1 MIKRGMVRLL
11 VISII
16 AAIVQYAS
24 ANPNLFNNDKIAYL
38 GTVTLKVTQ
47 VSPGIST
54 QVIYNGGSLNLRAG
68 QYVLNPT
75 TAPYNWAFCVDL
87 DRVMHL
93 NQTYTYELWL
103 ARGRVGALLKQRNS
117 FLTGANLDNKGA
129 ALQIALWEVAHDGA
143 LGNPLNL
150 SGGVFKYSANAG
162 IASLANGLLSLTAG
176 QTDYY
181 YFLRSTNGGQNLA
194 MVPEP
199 ASLIALV
206 AGASGLL
213 LRRRRL

>member
-1 MIKRGMVRLL
+1 MKQGLL
-11 VISII
+11 RVLAIGSV
-16 AAIVQYAS
+16 AALFHYAS
-24 ANPNLFNNDKIAYL
+24 ANPTLFNNDKIAFL
-38 GTVTLKVTQ
+38 GTITLKVTQ
-47 VSPGIST
+47 VSPGIIT
-54 QVIYNGGSLNLRAG
+54 QVIYNGGSSNLRAG

-103 ARGRVGALLKQRNS
+103 ARGRVGALLKQRDS
-117 FLTGANLDNKGA
+117 FLTGANLNDKGA
-129 ALQIALWEVAHDGA
+129 ALQIALWEAAHDGA
-143 LGNPLNL
+143 LGNPPNL

-162 IASLANGLLSLTAG
+162 VASLANGLLSLTAG

-199 ASLIALV
+199 TSLMVLAASM
-206 AGASGLL
+206 SGLL
-213 LRRRRL
+213 LRRRRR

>member
-1 MIKRGMVRLL
+1 MNLNTTLRALTAVIATGLL
-11 VISII
+11 YS
-16 AAIVQYAS
+16 AF
-24 ANPNLFNNDKIAYL
+24 ANPTLFNTDKRLFL

-47 VSPGIST
+47 VSPGITT
-54 QVIYNGGSLNLRAG
+54 QVVYGSAMNLWAG

-103 ARGRVGALLKQRNS
+103 AYGQVGALLKQRDS
-117 FLTGANLDNKGA
+117 FLTGADLNRKGA
-129 ALQIALWEVAHDGA
+129 ALQIALWEVAHDST
-143 LGNPLNL
+143 LGNPRNL
-150 SGGVFKYSANAG
+150 SNGAFRYSADAQVVSY
-162 IASLANGLLSLTAG
+162 ATTLLSQTAG
-176 QTDYY
+176 QADYY

-199 ASLIALV
+199 TSLLAMLV
-206 AGASGLL
+206 GVGGIVM
-213 LRRRRL
+213 RRRLH